1 MKDIVNY
8 WEEEW
13 RKITDFTNV
22 TSKDDLLLE
31 SQNNTYYYNVYGE
44 KIKTEVSE
52 VNDYKLVITKKN
64 KDESKKLDLNN
75 EIIIDL
81 PTVNIINQMIEV
93 FRLTEQNGHEHG
105 FVVFEDNTPS
115 PIIEGIETGIP
126 KEKWY
131 ELIRD
136 RNYKF
141 YYMIHSHPK
150 KENEATT
157 EPSPD
162 KDLVSDFGSSGI
174 GVILGYGE
182 YKKDNLLSGT
192 TYGETKELRR
202 SIVFY
207 TGMGKIETGIIDI
220 EFDNYKTN
228 NKFINIK
235 NIKRL

>member
-13 RKITDFTNV
+13 RKITDFANV
-22 TSKDDLLLE
+22 TSKDDLMLGN
-31 SQNNTYYYNVYGE
+31 QNNTYYYNVYGE
-44 KIKTEVSE
+44 KILEDDTSDNSK
-52 VNDYKLVITKKN
+52 YKLVLTKKT
-64 KDESKKLDLNN
+64 KIKESYLYN

-81 PTVNIINQMIEV
+81 PTVDIINQMVEV
-93 FRLTEQNGHEHG
+93 FRLTEQNGLEHG
-105 FVVFEDNTPS
+105 FVVYEDRKPS
-115 PIIEGIETGIP
+115 KIIVGTETGIP

-131 ELIRD
+131 ELLRD

-162 KDLVSDFGSSGI
+162 KDLTSDFGSSGI
-174 GVILGYGE
+174 GIILGYGL
-182 YKKDNLLSGT
+182 YKKDNSSYGT
-192 TYGETKELRR
+192 SYGETKELRR

-207 TGMGKIETGIIDI
+207 SGMGKIETGINDI

>member
-13 RKITDFTNV
+13 RKITDFANV
-22 TSKDDLLLE
+22 TSKDDLMLE
-31 SQNNTYYYNVYGE
+31 SQSKTYYYNVYGK
-44 KIKTEVSE
+44 KILDDDTSDNSK
-52 VNDYKLVITKKN
+52 YKLVITKKT
-64 KDESKKLDLNN
+64 KIKESDLYN

-81 PTVNIINQMIEV
+81 PTVDIINQMVEV
-93 FRLTEQNGHEHG
+93 FRLTEQNGLEHG
-105 FVVFEDNTPS
+105 FVVYEDRKPS
-115 PIIEGIETGIP
+115 KIIVGTETGIP

-131 ELIRD
+131 ELLRD

-162 KDLVSDFGSSGI
+162 KDLTSSFGSSGI
-174 GVILGYGE
+174 GIILGYGL
-182 YKKDNLLSGT
+182 YKKDNSSYGT
-192 TYGETKELRR
+192 SYGETKELRR

-207 TGMGKIETGIIDI
+207 SGMGKIETGINDI